1 MVQATLIIPDGR
13 DRRVHWPRYFSPADM
28 QQRAC
33 RAFDMKVG
41 TYKATFSCEGRV
53 LEEDSVPFYTAARHS
68 KAVVLISFEEKEPT
82 GEQGGVDDDD
92 VSSGCTTPEDIAAEV
107 DRLNMFSE

>member
-1 MVQATLIIPDGR
+1 MQATLIAADGR
-13 DRRVHWPRYFSPADM
+13 ERRVHWPRYFTPSDM

-41 TYKATFSCEGRV
+41 AYKVTFRSEGRA
-53 LEEDSVPFYTAARHS
+53 LAQNTMPFFSNVRHS

-82 GEQGGVDDDD
+82 SENGEADDDD